1 MRKMSDK
8 VEKIKTR
15 KIKKVF
21 GPLME
26 KREVS
31 LIFLLIIM
39 VLALMTQ
46 TNKFATA
53 ANLRVLLN
61 GVSTDMMIA
70 IPMAIN
76 LIASNTDFSVGSS
89 LCFSSMI
96 AGLAMANGASPAI
109 GILVGLGMGAL
120 LGFVNGLAVNKLRVS
135 PLVATLGTWYTY
147 AGLAQVIA
155 GTQSITRF
163 EESFLKLGRFEIG
176 WITAPIIYMIL
187 IIIVGYFALKY
198 VNFFHNAYYIGSNK
212 NHVIT

>member
-76 LIASNTDFSVGSS
+76 LIASNTDFSCYRYSGRSW
-89 LCFSSMI
+89 
-96 AGLAMANGASPAI
+96 NGCSA
-109 GILVGLGMGAL
+109 
-120 LGFVNGLAVNKLRVS
+120 
-135 PLVATLGTWYTY
+135 
-147 AGLAQVIA
+147 
-155 GTQSITRF
+155 
-163 EESFLKLGRFEIG
+163 
-176 WITAPIIYMIL
+176 WIC
-187 IIIVGYFALKY
+187 
-198 VNFFHNAYYIGSNK
+198 
-212 NHVIT
+212 